1 MSIALKVVALLVLG
15 GALFVEHGGLI
26 PSPGFALVAGVLL
39 AIYLWF
45 LAKARRHVGPP
56 L

>member
-1 MSIALKVVALLVLG
+1 MA
-15 GALFVEHGGLI
+15 GA
-26 PSPGFALVAGVLL
+26 LL

-45 LAKARRHVGPP
+45 LAQTRRHVGPP

>member
-1 MSIALKVVALLVLG
+1 VSAALKVAALLVLG
-15 GALFVEHGGLI
+15 GGLLVEGGGLI
-26 PSPGFALVAGVLL
+26 PAPGFALMAGALL

-45 LAKARRHVGPP
+45 LARTRRHVGPP

>member
-1 MSIALKVVALLVLG
+1 MSAALKVVAVLVLAG
-15 GALFVEHGGLI
+15 GLVVEHGGLV
-26 PSPGFALVAGVLL
+26 PAPGFAMVAGVLL

-45 LAKARRHVGPP
+45 LAKARRRVGPP

>member
-1 MSIALKVVALLVLG
+1 MSLALKVTALVVLLG
-15 GALFVEHGGLI
+15 GVAVEHGGLVQA
-26 PSPGFALVAGVLL
+26 PGFALVAGTLV

-45 LAKARRHVGPP
+45 LAKARRHLRPP